1 MKKSLRKAIP
11 LMILASLVAMT
22 GFILDGMISL
32 RMMDAIDAVVKL
44 DRDTFKA
51 EILNLFMFAL
61 VLVPVSLLQAVC
73 KSAYKK
79 KAIVSAKRHYM
90 KQIFSK
96 EINQFQS
103 ENNATYISALTND
116 VANIESNYIDGIYE
130 MVVSVLNFIVGICI
144 IAYVS
149 PIALAAGMVLAVLG
163 AVISIVMGKPL
174 QKHQEQRSNYYASY
188 TAYIKEFLSAFHIIK
203 SNNLQQKVRED
214 FYKKSEDIQNKGYTI
229 EKIISY
235 ISATQTFL
243 MLFIM
248 YGLLSFSV
256 YLTLKGHLTLGGV
269 ILIINSMEKVMM
281 PVMQATE
288 WVPKILSTKGIFSK
302 LDQMLENEENHS
314 ETMDMDGFNHSIA
327 FENVSFSYGEHEV
340 LSRVNFKMKQ
350 GRKYLILGPSGGGK
364 STVLKLIRK
373 YFNPTDGQIT
383 LDEKDIKNITKETY
397 FHHLANIEQHVF
409 IFEDT
414 VKNNLCLYKEY
425 TDEEIRLAI
434 KRAGLNDF
442 IENHPDGLNR
452 MLVDNGKNISG
463 GEKSR
468 IAIARGLLQ
477 HAKIIILDEAFAS
490 LDAAVAR
497 EIEKTLLALQDV
509 TVINVS
515 HVVFDETKKVYDD
528 VFMVKNKS
536 VLPLHQPV
544 MA

>member
-51 EILNLFMFAL
+51 EIVNLFMFAL

-116 VANIESNYIDGIYE
+116 VANIESNYIDGMYE

-174 QKHQEQRSNYYASY
+174 QKHQEQRSNFYASY

-302 LDQMLENEENHS
+302 LDKMLENEENHS
-314 ETMDMDGFNHSIA
+314 ETIDMDGFNHSIT
-327 FENVSFSYGEHEV
+327 FEDVSFSYGDHEV

-383 LDEKDIKNITKETY
+383 LDEQDIKNITKETY

-414 VKNNLCLYKEY
+414 VKNNLCLYKDY

-442 IENHPDGLNR
+442 IENHPEGLNR
-452 MLVDNGKNISG
+452 MLFDNGKNISG

-544 MA
+544 TA

>member
-44 DRDTFKA
+44 DKDTFKA
-51 EILNLFMFAL
+51 EIVNLFMFAL

-116 VANIESNYIDGIYE
+116 VANIESNYIDGMYE

-214 FYKKSEDIQNKGYTI
+214 FYNKSEDIQNKGYTI

-302 LDQMLENEENHS
+302 LDKMLENEENHS
-314 ETMDMDGFNHSIA
+314 ETIDMDGFNHSIT
-327 FENVSFSYGEHEV
+327 FEDVSFSYGDHEV

-383 LDEKDIKNITKETY
+383 LDEQDIKNITKETY

-414 VKNNLCLYKEY
+414 IKNNLCLYKDY
-425 TDEEIRLAI
+425 SDEEIRLAI

-442 IENHPDGLNR
+442 IENHPEGLNR